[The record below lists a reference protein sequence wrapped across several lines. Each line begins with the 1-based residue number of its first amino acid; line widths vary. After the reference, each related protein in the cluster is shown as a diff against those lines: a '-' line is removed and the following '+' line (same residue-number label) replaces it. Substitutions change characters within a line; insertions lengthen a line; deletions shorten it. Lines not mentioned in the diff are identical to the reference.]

1 MAKPPA
7 TIRDVAR
14 HAGLSVASISR
25 VLNGHNHVHP
35 DTRKKVI
42 EAMDALGYIPNA
54 AARSLSTAKSHAI
67 GVVPPH
73 LNGEFLGST
82 EERSEGKKCVSQC
95 RLWWS
100 RYP

>member
-1 MAKPPA
+1 MRISDWSSDVCSSDLIELSKWKFTRRRPMIMAKPPA

-42 EAMDALGYIPNA
+42 EAMDALGYIPTA
-54 AARSLSTAKSHAI
+54 AARSLSTEI
-67 GVVPPH
+67 GRAHV
-73 LNGEFLGST
+73 
-82 EERSEGKKCVSQC
+82 
-95 RLWWS
+95 
-100 RYP
+100 